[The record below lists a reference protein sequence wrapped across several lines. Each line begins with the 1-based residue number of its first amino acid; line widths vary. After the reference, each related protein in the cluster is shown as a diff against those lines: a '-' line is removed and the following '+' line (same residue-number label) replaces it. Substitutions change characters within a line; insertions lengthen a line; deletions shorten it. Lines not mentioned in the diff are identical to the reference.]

1 MQNYWRGAMRT
12 GMTRMRITSFLGI
25 IVWPMV
31 RNMQVLTL
39 HLEIAAALIGAA
51 SEKIKRSAK
60 ISKQN
65 RIGEPVQSQ
74 VWSVARY
81 ERQHHTRRGDRD

>member
-1 MQNYWRGAMRT
+1 MQT
-12 GMTRMRITSFLGI
+12 GTTRICITIFLGI
-25 IVWPMV
+25 IVWLIAP
-31 RNMQVLTL
+31 NMRVLTP
-39 HLEIAAALIGAA
+39 HSEIAAGLIGVE

-81 ERQHHTRRGDRD
+81 ER